1 MAITRRDFIKGAV
14 ATGALAPT
22 LLNLPFVDAAPTN
35 EWAFENHIPSVC
47 TLCPG
52 GCGIKVRQFKKKAIR
67 IYGNSMHPINL
78 GGLCPR
84 GVAGTQVLYN
94 PDRIRYPMTQ
104 KKGSG
109 KWEKISWDEAI
120 KIVSEKLAGVRSK
133 GEPHTLV
140 AFAGQLNGL
149 MRSLAEKF
157 LKIYG
162 SPNFIDV
169 NPTTK
174 PDNAIYLMQGIES
187 APAYDI
193 AKSAYVLSLN
203 GDFLDN
209 GVSPVHMMKSYA
221 EMRSR
226 INKQRGKLVY
236 AGPRLSITAA
246 KADEWIPI
254 KPGTEGALA
263 LGIAHSILKERLY
276 AENFINSHTTGFAD
290 WVDETGKTHDG
301 FRTVVFRDY
310 SPIAV
315 SDITGVPPEI
325 IINMA
330 RELTRLKPAVVI
342 GSSAFGFN
350 YQSVYTRM
358 AIHSLNALVGNI
370 DTAGSVLIPRPFP
383 SFPEE
388 VELDQTAKNG
398 LAMPSIKEDIR
409 NKHPLCLDT
418 SNFIPQRCLG
428 GIPYKPSIILLFET
442 NPVYDNI
449 YA

>member
-67 IYGNSMHPINL
+67 IYGNSMHPISL

-84 GVAGTQVLYN
+84 GVAGIQTLYN

-203 GDFLDN
+203 GDF
-209 GVSPVHMMKSYA
+209 
-221 EMRSR
+221 
-226 INKQRGKLVY
+226 
-236 AGPRLSITAA
+236 
-246 KADEWIPI
+246 
-254 KPGTEGALA
+254 
-263 LGIAHSILKERLY
+263 
-276 AENFINSHTTGFAD
+276 
-290 WVDETGKTHDG
+290 
-301 FRTVVFRDY
+301 
-310 SPIAV
+310 
-315 SDITGVPPEI
+315 
-325 IINMA
+325 
-330 RELTRLKPAVVI
+330 
-342 GSSAFGFN
+342 
-350 YQSVYTRM
+350 
-358 AIHSLNALVGNI
+358 
-370 DTAGSVLIPRPFP
+370 
-383 SFPEE
+383 
-388 VELDQTAKNG
+388 
-398 LAMPSIKEDIR
+398 
-409 NKHPLCLDT
+409 
-418 SNFIPQRCLG
+418 
-428 GIPYKPSIILLFET
+428 
-442 NPVYDNI
+442 
-449 YA
+449 